1 MASVAAILIDKP
13 LALGEVLATTIR
25 LYGERLWRALGV
37 GCVVAGTFRLALE
50 LPDLPAIVL
59 VAAAFTASYAASARV
74 AADDGF
80 APAWRRVAARA
91 PVLLVLVVVV
101 AVPFALGV
109 FIRAGDPLAGLVFL
123 LFAVSWLVVVGFSIP
138 ITMLPAEEERRRWF
152 ERLGYGLHRSVEL
165 ARTEFVH
172 AVGVTS
178 ALVLIYGL
186 LGPLLASVL
195 VGFGDNGRRAAFLVS
210 QVVVAPFFFLGLVVL
225 YHDQLARERVR
236 GEPARPASRRR

>member
-1 MASVAAILIDKP
+1 MAATLIDKP
-13 LALGEVLATTIR
+13 LALGEVLATTVR
-25 LYGERLWRALGV
+25 LYGERVWRALGT
-37 GCVVAGTFRLALE
+37 GAVVAGTFRLALE

-59 VAAAFTASYAASARV
+59 VAAAFTACYAASARV

-80 APAWRRVAARA
+80 AAAWRRVASQA

-138 ITMLPAEEERRRWF
+138 ITMLPDEEERRRWF
-152 ERLGYGLHRSVEL
+152 ERLGHGLHRSVEL

-210 QVVVAPFFFLGLVVL
+210 QVVLAPFFFLGLVVL

-236 GEPARPASRRR
+236 REPAPTASRRR